1 MSATVQPLTPEA
13 AENGGSFVPRR
24 APTSAQRARLWD
36 GHLSAACSLEGG
48 GAPAC
53 PACLA
58 AALRQLSRDF

>member
-1 MSATVQPLTPEA
+1 MSAAVQPLTPEA

-24 APTSAQRARLWD
+24 APTTPHRARLWH
-36 GHLSAACSLEGG
+36 GHLTAECSLEGG

-58 AALRQLSRDF
+58 VALRQLSRD

>member
-1 MSATVQPLTPEA
+1 MSATVQPLMPEA

-24 APTSAQRARLWD
+24 AATSPQLARLWD

-58 AALRQLSRDF
+58 AALRQLSRD

>member
-1 MSATVQPLTPEA
+1 MSAAVQPLTPEA

-24 APTSAQRARLWD
+24 APTSPHRARLWD
-36 GHLSAACSLEGG
+36 GHLTAECSLEGG

-58 AALRQLSRDF
+58 TALHQLSRD